1 MPSYPYKL
9 RKRLPAHQRYWV
21 RVLSDRDRIRV
32 EFTVSGKQV
41 ASIKVIQYEAEIAGQ
56 WTGLVRYDM
65 AHGYWHRD
73 IRRPDGPQEKL
84 RIPYR
89 DLTDAITE
97 ALDYIESNWEF
108 YRRIYEEQTK

>member
-1 MPSYPYKL
+1 M
-9 RKRLPAHQRYWV
+9 

-32 EFTVSGKQV
+32 EFVIIKGKRV
-41 ASIKVIQYEAEIAGQ
+41 TAINLIQYEAEIAGK
-56 WTGLVRYDM
+56 WVAVVRYDM
-65 AHGYWHRD
+65 AHGYFHRD
-73 IRRPDGPQEKL
+73 IMRPDGTQEKL